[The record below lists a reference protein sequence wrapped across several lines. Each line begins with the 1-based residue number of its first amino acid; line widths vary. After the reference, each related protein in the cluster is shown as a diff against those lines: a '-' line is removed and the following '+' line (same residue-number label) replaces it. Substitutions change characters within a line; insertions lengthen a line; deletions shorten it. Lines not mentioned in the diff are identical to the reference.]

1 MSMSTGNRGT
11 SVIYLHFYNP
21 LSCDMLYDLFQ
32 TYVNSFCICFSSG
45 KLVPRLAPRLT
56 VAGLIPN
63 FQATA
68 AQLIISLQTAR

>member
-21 LSCDMLYDLFQ
+21 LSCDILNDLFQ
-32 TYVNSFCICFSSG
+32 TSVNSFCICFSSG

-63 FQATA
+63 FQATS
-68 AQLIISLQTAR
+68 AQPIISLQTAR